1 MHAATIVSCRD
12 RCDRTDAIV
21 KLIVA
26 HEARVEETWKRSPIE
41 AEWHSEHVRLK
52 PNALIASH
60 EIRIIDAESFAA
72 EHERLSVLRI
82 RDLINRQINDDGERW
97 RDPCV
102 TADYECARH
111 HAGVCLRV
119 ARLRHLRL
127 DAEIDDGPVP
137 VIEGCKH
144 VGDV

>member
-41 AEWHSEHVRLK
+41 AERHSEHARLK
-52 PNALIASH
+52 PNALITSH

-82 RDLINRQINDDGERW
+82 RDLINRQINDDG
-97 RDPCV
+97 V